1 MSALICGFLSYDTVM
16 VFNDK
21 FKHHLQS
28 NMPALDVRFL
38 VPDIR
43 RQFGGN
49 AGNIAYNLKLL
60 GEKTLPMATVGM
72 DFHQYADWL
81 DACGISRQY
90 IFVMEHCY
98 TPQNF
103 ITIDMDDNHI
113 TAFHPG
119 AMSFS
124 QFNRVP
130 HNAHFD
136 VGVITADNTEAMLKH
151 ALELVEANI
160 PFVFYPAQSIHDLDG
175 DELMKFVE
183 QATWILVNR
192 AEWQIMQK
200 RLGLSPQ
207 QVAQRVQALVVT
219 LGAEGSLIYSNE
231 TRYQIPAAAAK
242 AVNDRM
248 GCGAAYCAGL
258 VYGLIRDIDWET
270 TGRIASLMGAIKVE
284 HHGTQNHNF
293 TLELFKARFKKNF
306 GYALII

>member
-28 NMPALDVRFL
+28 NMSALDVRFL

-49 AGNIAYNLKLL
+49 AGNIAYNLRLL
-60 GEKTLPMATVGM
+60 GEKSFPMATVGT
-72 DFHQYADWL
+72 DFSLYADWL
-81 DACGISRQY
+81 DSCGISRQY
-90 IFVMEHCY
+90 ITVMEHCY
-98 TPQNF
+98 TPQTF

-124 QFNRVP
+124 QFNRIP
-130 HNAHFD
+130 HNAKFN
-136 VGVITADNTEAMLKH
+136 VGIITADSNESMTKH
-151 ALELVEANI
+151 ALEFVDAGI
-160 PFVFYPAQSIHDLDG
+160 PFVFNPSQSIHDLDG
-175 DELMKFVE
+175 DELMKFIE
-183 QATWILVNR
+183 QATWVLVNR
-192 AEWQIMQK
+192 SEWQVMQK

-207 QVAQRVQALVVT
+207 HIAQRLKALIVT
-219 LGAEGSLIYSNE
+219 LGADGSLIYSHD
-231 TRYQIPAAAAK
+231 TRYQIPAATAK

-284 HHGTQNHNF
+284 HHGTQNHTF
-293 TLELFKARFKKNF
+293 SLDLFKARFKKNF
-306 GYALII
+306 GYALFI